1 MTNAGDVTAI
11 CAVATLAFTILC
23 AVIKAIVDSSVNK
36 AMQEQNKWLG
46 KEFGKIREWQ
56 VAHVRDGHNGPRRPP
71 R

>member
-1 MTNAGDVTAI
+1 MNAGDVTAV

-23 AVIKAIVDSSVNK
+23 AVIKAIVDSAINKSVNN
-36 AMQEQNKWLG
+36 QNKWLG

-56 VAHVRDGHNGPRRPP
+56 ESHVRDGHGPRRVP